1 MKKFKNGGIIPPGD
15 TAKTTSR
22 CKNLLDIV
30 SHSCISKSSSVL
42 AAPLRQGESWICRSC
57 GEEYINPLAH
67 SCFSIQP
74 VCECGELIPFDIS
87 ANHSCGLAPVLD
99 GIAAEEFLKTIE
111 QNKNKK
117 VPKKEYDR
125 AKENYKKFKVI

>member
-15 TAKTTSR
+15 TAKTASF
-22 CKNLLDIV
+22 CKSLLDIV

-42 AAPLRQGESWICRSC
+42 AAPLRQGESWTCRMC

-67 SCFSIQP
+67 SCAFSHPGPSNPIL
-74 VCECGELIPFDIS
+74 EG
-87 ANHSCGLAPVLD
+87 A
-99 GIAAEEFLKTIE
+99 AAEEFLKTIE

-117 VPKKEYDR
+117 VPKEEYDR